1 MQPSTRQKLIEVSF
15 ELFGRG
21 GFHHVGLDQ
30 IIDACGV
37 SKQTFYNHFESKDD
51 LVVAVLEFRHQVEEA
66 MFARLL
72 IEHGGET
79 PRQKLYG
86 LFDALH
92 AWFSAPEWQ
101 GCIFMTAAAEFPNEH
116 DPAHQAA
123 KKHTKAVEVSMQYL
137 ATLAGAK
144 NPEQLA
150 RKLVMLIHGVIS
162 YRQTMSDTAAVEIAK
177 AVAKPLLDAELPP
190 PPPEE
195 KPKFRAMRAKC

>member
-1 MQPSTRQKLIEVSF
+1 MQPSTRQKLIETSF

-30 IIDACGV
+30 IIDTCGI

-66 MFARLL
+66 MFARLML
-72 IEHGGET
+72 EHGGEQ
-79 PRQKLYG
+79 PREKLYG

-116 DPAHQAA
+116 DPAHKAA
-123 KKHTKAVEVSMQYL
+123 KAHTQSLVESLQYL

-144 NPEQLA
+144 NPSELA
-150 RKLVMLIHGVIS
+150 RKLVMLVDGVVS
-162 YRQTMSDTAAVEIAK
+162 YRHVMNDPTCIDTAKAIAI
-177 AVAKPLLDAELPP
+177 PLLDEDLPKPP
-190 PPPEE
+190 PTE
-195 KPKFRAMRAKC
+195 KAKFRAMRAKC